1 MTLNDNKHIL
11 SLTVDQG
18 FRSCFVFFF
27 FSWTIPSLG
36 LSAGVTIN
44 STLGFQDICEF
55 FDTALI
61 KRWSLFLLLN
71 LGWLVIILIN
81 RCYANSGSSF

>member
-1 MTLNDNKHIL
+1 MM
-11 SLTVDQG
+11 S
-18 FRSCFVFFF
+18 
-27 FSWTIPSLG
+27 
-36 LSAGVTIN
+36 

-55 FDTALI
+55 FDMTLI

-71 LGWLVIILIN
+71 LGWLVIISIN

>member
-1 MTLNDNKHIL
+1 MIINIYYL
-11 SLTVDQG
+11 SLWIRDSG
-18 FRSCFVFFF
+18 AVFFF
-27 FSWTIPSLG
+27 FFFPWTIPSLG